1 MNTPS
6 TTPLLSVRDLRVS
19 YGSGASAN
27 SVVHGIDFDI
37 WPGEALGIVGESGCG
52 KSTALLAAAR
62 LLPGNACVDAGSV
75 RFGGRDLI
83 TANAKELRSVHG
95 PEIGMLYQDTLRA
108 LNPVMKIGNQI
119 TEMLRAHDAKGNH
132 RDTVVELL
140 QSVGISEPGRRASQ
154 YPHQL
159 SGGMRQRVMTA
170 MSLALTPKLLMADE
184 PTTGLDV
191 TIQAQVLDLLRRRA
205 IDHGTATII
214 VSHDLGV
221 IANLCN
227 RVVVM
232 YAGRVVETGE
242 TEQIFADPQHP
253 YTASLLSSVPRVDRS
268 FSRLPFIVGR
278 PPDAGALPPG
288 CSFARRCPV
297 ATPECKLSVPP
308 LRETASGGGSA
319 CIHDGVA
326 SDAGRFVVDAADADG
341 EAHAHKT
348 VKSDDSQSDAGS
360 PIVVVRGLTRHY
372 RVGRGGNRA
381 ILRAVDGIDLEIGRG
396 EFLGLVGESGCGKS
410 TLGRMLVGLEQADDG
425 EVVLD
430 GTSVSAAR
438 GRAARLMRQFSQMVF
453 QDPRSSL
460 NRRMTVAQ
468 HLEEALNNSGVP
480 RSHRRDR
487 MVELMEQVGLPV
499 ESLTRLPAQ
508 FSGGQAQRIAIARAL
523 AVSPTLL
530 VADEAVSSLDV
541 SVKGQVVN
549 LLRDLQID
557 LGITV
562 LFISHDLGV
571 VRQVSDRVAVMYL
584 GRLVE
589 VRETAE
595 LFAAPR
601 HPYTQALL
609 SAAPLPD
616 PVVERRRERIIL
628 TGDAPNPT
636 DPPSGCRFHTRCQVG
651 PSFDPDR
658 SQCREEEPA
667 LQPDGRSTA
676 CHFAETVAVG
686 DPVVIR

>member
-1 MNTPS
+1 MSTPS
-6 TTPLLSVRDLRVS
+6 TTPLLSVRDLCVS
-19 YGSGASAN
+19 YGSGASAIP
-27 SVVHGIDFDI
+27 VVHGVDFDI
-37 WPGEALGIVGESGCG
+37 WPGEALGIVGESGSG
-52 KSTALLAAAR
+52 TSTALLAAAR
-62 LLPGNACVDAGSV
+62 LLPGNARVDAGSV
-75 RFGGRDLI
+75 QFGDRELI
-83 TANAKELRSVHG
+83 TATTKELRSVHG

-108 LNPVMKIGNQI
+108 LNPVMKIGDQI
-119 TEMLRAHDAKGNH
+119 TEILRAHDAKGNH

-140 QSVGISEPGRRASQ
+140 QSVGISEPARRASQ

-170 MSLALTPKLLMADE
+170 MSLALAPKLLMADE

-242 TEQIFADPQHP
+242 TEQIFGDPQHP

-268 FSRLPFIVGR
+268 LPRLPFIVGR
-278 PPDAGALPPG
+278 PPDAGALPTG
-288 CSFARRCPV
+288 CSFAPRCPV
-297 ATPECKLSVPP
+297 ATPECESSVPP
-308 LRETASGGGSA
+308 LRETASGGHSA

-326 SDAGRFVVDAADADG
+326 GDAGRLIVDAA
-341 EAHAHKT
+341 EAAVVAHTGKT
-348 VKSDDSQSDAGS
+348 VTSDESS

-381 ILRAVDGIDLEIGRG
+381 TLRAVDGVDLEIGRG

-425 EVVLD
+425 EVILD

-460 NRRMTVAQ
+460 NQRMSVAQ
-468 HLEEALNNSGVP
+468 HLEEALNNSGFP
-480 RSHRRDR
+480 RPQRRDR
-487 MVELMEQVGLPV
+487 MVELMEQVGLPL
-499 ESLTRLPAQ
+499 EALSRLPAQ

-541 SVKGQVVN
+541 SVKGQIVN
-549 LLRDLQID
+549 LLRDLQIE

-595 LFAAPR
+595 LFAAPQ

-628 TGDAPNPT
+628 AGDVPNPT
-636 DPPSGCRFHTRCQVG
+636 DPPTGCSFHTRCQVG
-651 PSFDPDR
+651 PNFDPGR
-658 SQCREEEPA
+658 TLCREEEPA

-676 CHFAETVAVG
+676 CHFAESVAVS
-686 DPVVIR
+686 DPVMIR

>member
-1 MNTPS
+1 
-6 TTPLLSVRDLRVS
+6 
-19 YGSGASAN
+19 
-27 SVVHGIDFDI
+27 
-37 WPGEALGIVGESGCG
+37 
-52 KSTALLAAAR
+52 
-62 LLPGNACVDAGSV
+62 
-75 RFGGRDLI
+75 
-83 TANAKELRSVHG
+83 
-95 PEIGMLYQDTLRA
+95 MLYQDTLRA
-108 LNPVMKIGNQI
+108 LNPVMKIGDQI
-119 TEMLRAHDAKGNH
+119 TEILRAHDAKGNH

-140 QSVGISEPGRRASQ
+140 QSVGISEPARRASQ

-170 MSLALTPKLLMADE
+170 MSLALAPKLLMADE

-242 TEQIFADPQHP
+242 TEQIFGDPQHP

-268 FSRLPFIVGR
+268 LPRLPFIVGR
-278 PPDAGALPPG
+278 PPDAGALPTG
-288 CSFARRCPV
+288 CSFAPRCPV
-297 ATPECKLSVPP
+297 ATPECESSVPP
-308 LRETASGGGSA
+308 LRETASGGHSA

-326 SDAGRFVVDAADADG
+326 GDAGRLIVDAA
-341 EAHAHKT
+341 EAAVVAHTGKT
-348 VKSDDSQSDAGS
+348 VTSDESS

-381 ILRAVDGIDLEIGRG
+381 TLRAVDGVDLEIGRG

-425 EVVLD
+425 EVILD

-460 NRRMTVAQ
+460 NQRMSVAQ
-468 HLEEALNNSGVP
+468 HLEEALNNSGFP
-480 RSHRRDR
+480 RPQRRDR
-487 MVELMEQVGLPV
+487 MVELMEQVGLPL
-499 ESLTRLPAQ
+499 EALSRLPAQ

-541 SVKGQVVN
+541 SVKGQIVN
-549 LLRDLQID
+549 LLRDLQIE

-595 LFAAPR
+595 LFAAPQ

-628 TGDAPNPT
+628 AGDVPNPT
-636 DPPSGCRFHTRCQVG
+636 DPPTGCSFHTRCQVG
-651 PSFDPDR
+651 PNFDPGR
-658 SQCREEEPA
+658 TLCREEEPA

-676 CHFAETVAVG
+676 CHFAESVAVS
-686 DPVVIR
+686 DPVMIR

>member
-1 MNTPS
+1 MSTPS
-6 TTPLLSVRDLRVS
+6 TTPLLSVRDLCVS
-19 YGSGASAN
+19 YGSGASAIP
-27 SVVHGIDFDI
+27 VVHGVDFDI
-37 WPGEALGIVGESGCG
+37 WPGEALGIVGESGSG

-62 LLPGNACVDAGSV
+62 LLPGNARVDAGSV
-75 RFGGRDLI
+75 QFGDRELI
-83 TANAKELRSVHG
+83 TATTKELRSVHG

-108 LNPVMKIGNQI
+108 LNPVMKIGDQI
-119 TEMLRAHDAKGNH
+119 TEILRAHDAKGNH

-140 QSVGISEPGRRASQ
+140 QSVGISEPARRASQ

-170 MSLALTPKLLMADE
+170 MSLALAPKLLMADE

-242 TEQIFADPQHP
+242 TEQIFGDPQHP

-268 FSRLPFIVGR
+268 LPRLPFIVGR
-278 PPDAGALPPG
+278 PPDAGALPTG
-288 CSFARRCPV
+288 CSFAPRCPV
-297 ATPECKLSVPP
+297 ATPECESSVPP
-308 LRETASGGGSA
+308 LRETASGGHSA

-326 SDAGRFVVDAADADG
+326 GDAGRLIVDAA
-341 EAHAHKT
+341 EAAGVAHTGKT
-348 VKSDDSQSDAGS
+348 VTSDESS

-381 ILRAVDGIDLEIGRG
+381 TLRAVDGVDLEIGRG

-425 EVVLD
+425 EVILD

-460 NRRMTVAQ
+460 NQRMSVAQ
-468 HLEEALNNSGVP
+468 HLEEALNNSGFP
-480 RSHRRDR
+480 RPQRRDR
-487 MVELMEQVGLPV
+487 MVELMEQVGLPL
-499 ESLTRLPAQ
+499 EALSRLPAQ

-541 SVKGQVVN
+541 SVKGQIVN
-549 LLRDLQID
+549 LLRDLQIE

-595 LFAAPR
+595 LFAAPQ

-628 TGDAPNPT
+628 AGDVPNPT
-636 DPPSGCRFHTRCQVG
+636 DPPTGCSFHTRCQVG
-651 PSFDPDR
+651 PNFDPGR
-658 SQCREEEPA
+658 TLCREEEPA

-676 CHFAETVAVG
+676 CHFAESVAVS
-686 DPVVIR
+686 DPVMIR